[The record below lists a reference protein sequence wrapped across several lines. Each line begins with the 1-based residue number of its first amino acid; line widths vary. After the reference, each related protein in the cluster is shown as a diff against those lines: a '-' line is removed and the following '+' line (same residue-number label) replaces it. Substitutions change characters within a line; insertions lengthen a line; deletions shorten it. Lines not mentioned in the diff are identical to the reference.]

1 MVQLT
6 QEDLQRIVV
15 LEGPPFS
22 GKTTLLNYISEKHG
36 DRFITIKEMSE
47 YMGGDIHGPK
57 FPYESFNDA
66 KAGLHFLIEIE
77 RSRWNDVKN
86 ALKQKDKIVL
96 IDRLLPISTS
106 AFLALIEKT
115 NASWHNFSVNIYDYS
130 VSLFNTAIKRDL
142 FAFPLLYVLLYPKNQ
157 QIFTARISRGANN
170 NFIKNW
176 SNNHAMTEIYK
187 KYFSGLLSNN
197 QLCFIESDNCLSSL
211 QDAVNKIEHMAKL
224 ERADWKCFSTKNIQR
239 KPITKIDF
247 EAESIRYSE
256 EIGRA
261 RQCINHARVSY
272 ES

>member
-15 LEGPPFS
+15 LEGSPFS

-106 AFLALIEKT
+106 AFLALIEK
-115 NASWHNFSVNIYDYS
+115 NYPSWHNFSVNMYDYS
-130 VSLFNTAIKRDL
+130 VSLFDSAIKREL
-142 FAFPLLYVLLYPKNQ
+142 FAFPLLYVLFYPKNQ
-157 QIFTARISRGANN
+157 QIFNARIPRGANN
-170 NFIKNW
+170 NFIMNW
-176 SNNHAMTEIYK
+176 GNNHTMTEIYNK
-187 KYFSGLLSNN
+187 LFARLISKN
-197 QLCFIESDNCLSSL
+197 QFCFVESDNSLSFL
-211 QDAVNKIEHMAKL
+211 QETTQKIVQMTKIE
-224 ERADWKCFSTKNIQR
+224 RTDWEIYNTNDLQR
-239 KPITKIDF
+239 MPITKIDF
-247 EAESIRYSE
+247 EAEAIRFSAD
-256 EIGRA
+256 ISRA
-261 RQCINHARVSY
+261 RLCINHTGKKN
-272 ES
+272 E